1 MPFASYQVEDE
12 TVLHNIPYMGEEVLD
27 QDGSFIEELIKNYEG
42 RVHNTPEHGKEHFFL
57 DFIFVFNCVTFQLAQ
72 NLMTFHSQ
80 GCCLLF
86 CAVFDE
92 AALTDDLLLQ
102 LVEALK
108 KHKNSA
114 KENAE
119 SETKSDEEKETTEV
133 TG

>member
-1 MPFASYQVEDE
+1 MR
-12 TVLHNIPYMGEEVLD
+12 EEFTTLQNMVKNTSS
-27 QDGSFIEELIKNYEG
+27 QISF
-42 RVHNTPEHGKEHFFL
+42 
-57 DFIFVFNCVTFQLAQ
+57 FVFNCLTFQLAQ

-119 SETKSDEEKETTEV
+119 SETKRDEEKETTED
-133 TG
+133 TGQ